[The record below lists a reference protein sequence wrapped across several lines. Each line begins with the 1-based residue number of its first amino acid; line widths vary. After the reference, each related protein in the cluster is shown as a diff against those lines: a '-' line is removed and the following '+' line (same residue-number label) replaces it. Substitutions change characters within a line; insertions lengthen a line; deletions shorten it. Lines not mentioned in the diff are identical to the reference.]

1 MLNKAYDISFIKL
14 LTEEPLFLL
23 LNILLTKVFF
33 VSNELLPHIY
43 VFFISFIFSFY
54 IIKKSYNLNFLIL
67 SILMLLTVSLS
78 FHAQLVVLRQSLATS
93 ILLIFICNKY
103 NLNKLI
109 FISFIC
115 ALIHNSFFILLLFFL
130 MIRYTN
136 NDIKKNKIIF
146 ISIFISL
153 IATTSFYVIAHY
165 IQIRQVNYLSS
176 NNGNSGSGLI
186 LWGTCLLVI
195 LLKNRYIKNI
205 SIIDS
210 LSIFGLFFYIIN
222 YYFLPIG
229 GRLLIT
235 FIPFIFISLTSGFY
249 HKKTLYLILI
259 FNMLF
264 IISNIYKLNDNTKH
278 NSLNSNYQI
287 YNLIGS

>member
-1 MLNKAYDISFIKL
+1 MIRIKYSTIFIVFFCISYATLYASLDSTFFRDRLSYSGYYATSSFIMLNKAYDISFIKL

-33 VSNELLPHIY
+33 VSNELLPHVY

-115 ALIHNSFFILLLFFL
+115 ALIHNSFFILLLYFL

-136 NDIKKNKIIF
+136 NDIKKK
-146 ISIFISL
+146 
-153 IATTSFYVIAHY
+153 
-165 IQIRQVNYLSS
+165 
-176 NNGNSGSGLI
+176 
-186 LWGTCLLVI
+186 
-195 LLKNRYIKNI
+195 
-205 SIIDS
+205 
-210 LSIFGLFFYIIN
+210 
-222 YYFLPIG
+222 
-229 GRLLIT
+229 
-235 FIPFIFISLTSGFY
+235 
-249 HKKTLYLILI
+249 
-259 FNMLF
+259 
-264 IISNIYKLNDNTKH
+264 
-278 NSLNSNYQI
+278 
-287 YNLIGS
+287 